1 MYKEEKVLSEYLE
14 KARVYEIDAEQMI
27 KAEDRPF
34 FHLSPRS
41 GWMNDPNGF
50 SMYKGKIHQ
59 FYQYYPYKTQW
70 GPMHWGHAV
79 SEDFV
84 KWDYLPAAMAP
95 DETYDNFGCFSG
107 SAIEMQDGRQMLVY
121 TAVREEEKDGEE
133 IIRQTQCLAFGDGVD
148 YEKYP
153 SNPVIDAKG
162 LPEGWSPVDFRD
174 PKIFRFEDDDHYSL
188 VVGGRSDDGSGSIL
202 LYESMDGIKW
212 DFVTVL
218 DRCRKEYGSMWEC
231 PDFFELDGKYLIL
244 TSPQSMQARTLEFHN
259 GNGNIVVIGNY
270 DRKLHKYTREGV
282 YAIDFG
288 LDFYAMQTL
297 KAADGRRIMT
307 AWMQSWESS
316 HAVPEGQRWFGQM
329 ILPRELRL
337 KDGRLYQMPVREI
350 ESYRKDHVAYKDVYL
365 NKSVVLPGV
374 NGKVC
379 DMELEICPNGPEY
392 TEFRIEFHADSQF
405 HTDFIYHPKDGV
417 AIFDRT
423 YSGFANDINNKREFA
438 VRYQGGK
445 IKLRILLDRFSA
457 EIFVNDGENAFS
469 AVVNAPKEAD
479 GIRFSA
485 SGNVKM
491 NLDFWKI

>member
-1 MYKEEKVLSEYLE
+1 MYKEENVLSDYLE
-14 KARVYEIDAEQMI
+14 KARVYEMDAEQMI

-148 YEKYP
+148 YEKYS
-153 SNPVIDAKG
+153 SNPVIDAKS

-244 TSPQSMQARTLEFHN
+244 T
-259 GNGNIVVIGNY
+259 
-270 DRKLHKYTREGV
+270 
-282 YAIDFG
+282 
-288 LDFYAMQTL
+288 
-297 KAADGRRIMT
+297 
-307 AWMQSWESS
+307 
-316 HAVPEGQRWFGQM
+316 
-329 ILPRELRL
+329 
-337 KDGRLYQMPVREI
+337 
-350 ESYRKDHVAYKDVYL
+350 
-365 NKSVVLPGV
+365 
-374 NGKVC
+374 
-379 DMELEICPNGPEY
+379 
-392 TEFRIEFHADSQF
+392 
-405 HTDFIYHPKDGV
+405 
-417 AIFDRT
+417 
-423 YSGFANDINNKREFA
+423 
-438 VRYQGGK
+438 
-445 IKLRILLDRFSA
+445 
-457 EIFVNDGENAFS
+457 
-469 AVVNAPKEAD
+469 
-479 GIRFSA
+479 
-485 SGNVKM
+485 
-491 NLDFWKI
+491 